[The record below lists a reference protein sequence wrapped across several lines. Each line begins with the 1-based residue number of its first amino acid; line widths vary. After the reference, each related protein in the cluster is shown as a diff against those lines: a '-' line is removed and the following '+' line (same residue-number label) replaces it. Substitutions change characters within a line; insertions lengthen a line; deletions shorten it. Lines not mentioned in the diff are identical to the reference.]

1 VAGAAMAH
9 PGSWDPAAPL
19 PYGVAALLSTT
30 LGCAMPD
37 CRTTQVAA
45 DQDLALTTQQQ
56 RSTSPLM
63 RRVAS
68 APALKVSSGQQPTP
82 TSSSS
87 SSDPDAASKPDSR
100 SISSPSAAEAVPTTC
115 SSCGAE
121 ACRCLEVYVV
131 SRAFSEFGG
140 AVFNRLTPEMR
151 RYMVDIGICHYM
163 TVFRTPDGRFV
174 QFDFGPQG
182 GDVQKARGPL
192 AALLRTARRQAAAA
206 GGSDA
211 MQGSGG
217 RQAGGMVHSASLP
230 ALPVASLELSGASA
244 AADGMVGLL
253 DGSRLPQ
260 PRWVAPHTPADGAM
274 ERGFGGVWLE
284 VHGTVTRLAVAV
296 TGAHVGVHVLA
307 RGGWGIET
315 SCALRASELG
325 VHTLPHW
332 LWRCPHTC
340 VCSCCVKCRGL
351 LGASIR

>member
-1 VAGAAMAH
+1 VAGAAMAQ

-30 LGCAMPD
+30 LGCTMPD
-37 CRTTQVAA
+37 CATTQVAA
-45 DQDLALTTQQQ
+45 DQDMVPQQ
-56 RSTSPLM
+56 RSSSPLM

-68 APALKVSSGQQPTP
+68 APALKVSSGQPSHN

-87 SSDPDAASKPDSR
+87 SSDADAASKPNSG
-100 SISSPSAAEAVPTTC
+100 SNSTNSPAAEAAPSTC

-163 TVFRTPDGRFV
+163 TVFRTPDGRLV

-206 GGSDA
+206 AATGTAATGDSA
-211 MQGSGG
+211 LQGSGG
-217 RQAGGMVHSASLP
+217 RPAGGMVHSASLP
-230 ALPVASLELSGASA
+230 ALPVASLELSGAAA

-253 DGSRLPQ
+253 DGSRPPQ
-260 PRWVAPHTPADGAM
+260 PRWV
-274 ERGFGGVWLE
+274 
-284 VHGTVTRLAVAV
+284 
-296 TGAHVGVHVLA
+296 
-307 RGGWGIET
+307 
-315 SCALRASELG
+315 
-325 VHTLPHW
+325 
-332 LWRCPHTC
+332 
-340 VCSCCVKCRGL
+340 
-351 LGASIR
+351 